1 MVLGDFLLV
10 LCLLGVV
17 FSALLFLLSSN
28 GDKKILSWA
37 KKVYY
42 LTFLF
47 ALLATAYLFYLF
59 LTHNFQTS
67 YVYGYSSTDLP
78 FFYLI
83 SSFWAGQE
91 GTFLLWLF
99 IGLLLGLFLIR
110 KKDDQLQ
117 GHTLF
122 FYLLVQVFLLVLLLK
137 KSPFGLSADI
147 PPEGKGLNPL
157 LKDPWMVSHPPL
169 VFIGYAAIA
178 IPFAYA
184 LAALVKNKYDTWIK
198 SSLPWVGFSALTL
211 GAGIFVGGFWAYKV
225 LGWGGYWG
233 WDPVENASL
242 IPWLT
247 TVALVHGFIL
257 EKNKNSLRK
266 TNLFLAIIS
275 FLLVLYGTFLTRS
288 GVLADFSVHSFANLG
303 LNKYLIFF
311 LILFSAF
318 SLGLLIYRSAK
329 LKSAE
334 SGKSVLSQEFVVL
347 LGIIFLSLAAV
358 LVLIGTSAPIITGF
372 LGKASNVSVP
382 YYIRTNLP
390 IAIILGFLL
399 SLSPFLPWK
408 ETTVKE
414 LTKKIA
420 LPLGLVIIVSIIA
433 VISGIRNLSYFLFFF
448 FSVFVLVA
456 NFVVFYRRLKGK
468 LLNTGGYLTHIG
480 IGLMFIGI
488 LTTSAYSRS
497 VKLNLPKGEPKEAFG
512 YQLTFR
518 GEETP
523 SQKNGSSLLVEVKK
537 GNDDFIAKPRLY
549 WSEYSQAMMRK
560 PHIKKLLT
568 EDLYFA
574 PMEYRGG
581 EFSYSEPF
589 ELAKG
594 QEKEIEGYKI
604 KFLSFDMGPHGQ
616 GGEMKVGAVLEVTYK
631 GKKET
636 ATPAVVF
643 GEDRQ
648 MTQIE
653 AALPDSNVIF
663 LENVMADQGMVAL
676 SIGKKGQE
684 GGGETLL
691 LEVSRKP
698 LINILWLGT
707 IIIMVG
713 LFLMTWRRS
722 KEV

>member
-17 FSALLFLLSSN
+17 CSALLFLVSAN
-28 GDKKILSWA
+28 GDKKLLSWA
-37 KKVYY
+37 KKLYY

-47 ALLATAYLFYLF
+47 GLLATAELFYLF

-67 YVYGYSSTDLP
+67 YVYGYSSSDLP

-117 GHTLF
+117 GHTMF
-122 FYLLVQVFLLVLLLK
+122 FYLLVHVFLLVLLLK
-137 KSPFGLSADI
+137 KSPFSLSIDI
-147 PPEGKGLNPL
+147 PLEGKGLNPL

-184 LAALVKNKYDTWIK
+184 LAALVKNKFDTWIK

-247 TVALVHGFIL
+247 TIALVHGFIL

-275 FLLVLYGTFLTRS
+275 FLLILYGTFLTRS
-288 GVLADFSVHSFANLG
+288 GVLADFSVHSFADLG
-303 LNKYLIFF
+303 LNKYLVFF
-311 LILFSAF
+311 LVLFTAL
-318 SLGLLIYRSAK
+318 SLGLLIYRSSK

-334 SGKSVLSQEFVVL
+334 SGKSVLSQEFIVL
-347 LGIIFLSLAAV
+347 LGIIFLSLSAV
-358 LVLIGTSAPIITGF
+358 LVMIGTSAPIITGL
-372 LGKASNVSVP
+372 LGKASNVSIP

-399 SLSPFLPWK
+399 SLSPFLPWQ
-408 ETTVKE
+408 ETTIQE

-420 LPLGLVIIVSIIA
+420 LPLGLVIIISIIA
-433 VISGIRNLSYFLFFF
+433 VIAGVRNFSHFLFFF
-448 FSVFVLVA
+448 FAVFVLIG
-456 NFVVFYRRLKGK
+456 NFIVFYRRLKGK
-468 LLNTGGYLTHIG
+468 LLNAGGYLTHIG
-480 IGLMFIGI
+480 VGLMFIGI

-497 VKLNLPKGEPKEAFG
+497 IKLDLLKGQPKEAFG
-512 YQLTFR
+512 YQLTFK
-518 GEETP
+518 GEENP
-523 SQKNGSSLLVEVKK
+523 SGKDQNTLLIEVKK
-537 GNDDFIAKPRLY
+537 GNEDYIAKPRLY
-549 WSEYSQAMMRK
+549 LSEYSQGMMRK

-581 EFSYSEPF
+581 GYLFSEPF

-594 QEKEIEGYKI
+594 QEKDVEGYKI
-604 KFLSFDMGPHGQ
+604 KFLSFDMAPHGQ
-616 GGEMKVGAVLEVTYK
+616 GGEMKVVAVLQISYN
-631 GKKET
+631 GKTET
-636 ATPAVVF
+636 ATPAVLF
-643 GEDRQ
+643 GEDQQ
-648 MTQIE
+648 MTQKE
-653 AALPDSNVIF
+653 AVLPDSNVIF
-663 LENVMADQGMVAL
+663 LERVMADQGAVEL
-676 SIGKKGQE
+676 SIGKKGEQ
-684 GGGETLL
+684 GGETLL
-691 LEVSRKP
+691 LEVSTKP
-698 LINILWLGT
+698 LINLLWLGT
-707 IIIMVG
+707 IVIMSG

-722 KEV
+722 KEI